1 MHVDEMNQRAH
12 ERAMRSA
19 KAAALREAAA
29 DLFEFGDEQ
38 YVPAAKWL
46 NERAEELERE
56 PA

>member
-1 MHVDEMNQRAH
+1 MHAHEMNQRAH
-12 ERAMRSA
+12 ERAMRRA